1 MSQTTLNVFL
11 SGVGGQGLV
20 LVNRLLARAAILSGL
35 DAKSTDTHGLAMRGG
50 AVIGTLRMGK
60 AVSTSLFAPGKGD
73 LLLGLEPLEALR
85 HAHMLRRGATV
96 VTSSDELWP
105 SPILLEKAQMPGDW
119 HRQLDEMG
127 LQVVTVSGV
136 ELALAAG
143 DYRMLN
149 VVLAGAASPFLP
161 LDFVK
166 LQEATKAQVPKGT
179 EEKNLQ
185 ALQLGRAATEG
196 QAEPL
201 PA

>member
-1 MSQTTLNVFL
+1 MSEPPLNVFL

-50 AVIGTLRMGK
+50 AVIGTLRMGPS
-60 AVSTSLFAPGKGD
+60 VPTSLFPPGTGD

-85 HAHMLRRGATV
+85 NAAMLRSGATV

-105 SPILLEKAQMPGDW
+105 APIMLEKAKMPGDW
-119 HRQLDEMG
+119 KQQLQDRG
-127 LQVVTVSGV
+127 LKVFALSGAK
-136 ELALAAG
+136 LALAAG

-161 LDFVK
+161 LDYDK
-166 LQEATKAQVPKGT
+166 LKQATVAQVPKGT
-179 EEKNLQ
+179 EDKNLQ
-185 ALQLGRAATEG
+185 ALQLGRDATRG
-196 QAEPL
+196 QAES
-201 PA
+201 A